1 MNTYK
6 VIKIDKHIIYLG
18 KDDGSLLKLEKNSFE
33 FTPKIGDMVNVYL
46 ADDDTYIVILKEQE
60 EIDTQNKK
68 TYWTD
73 DRIKS
78 MAWAGIVSVIL
89 LHPFFGVIPAIMQNL
104 LKQRG
109 DEVGAKYIQI
119 GLAVSIS
126 LAILFRFFLMSF
138 LSGDY

>member
-1 MNTYK
+1 MVK
-6 VIKIDKHIIYLG
+6 V
-18 KDDGSLLKLEKNSFE
+18 N
-33 FTPKIGDMVNVYL
+33 L
-46 ADDDTYIVILKEQE
+46 ADDDTNIVINKEQE

-78 MAWAGIVSVIL
+78 MAWAGIASVIL